1 MPDINHLQNL
11 ERCIFS
17 GTLKLE
23 DLSPVDKSD
32 LESYRKERQ
41 DESNRR
47 LLSLENEK
55 FQRFLNSTAKYL
67 PKGSKNIKL
76 LGDNWFSFELEE
88 QRYMTYYYFM
98 ANSSTPIFTCMTKIS

>member
-1 MPDINHLQNL
+1 MPDITHLQNL

-23 DLSPVDKSD
+23 DLSPDDKKE
-32 LESYRKERQ
+32 LEIYRKERQ
-41 DESNRR
+41 NESNKR
-47 LLSLENEK
+47 LESLENEK

-76 LGDNWFSFELEE
+76 LGENWFSFEFEE
-88 QRYMTYYYFM
+88 NRYMTYYYFM
-98 ANSSTPIFTCMTKIS
+98 PNSSTPIFTCMTKIS